1 MKDSTKVKIKKL
13 IPNIPVVRKRF
24 NENKLKRLRAKLLP
38 EKDIVAGESNAGKKR
53 EIVQQYSEKW
63 SKYTAI
69 LNKQL
74 DEYFAHEPALMQ
86 RPDVEDLRVDV
97 LFNAYAYGF
106 EPDEYF
112 FYYIEGKTREEK
124 EEYISDLEKDILTY
138 ALNDVIDIEIFYDK
152 ARTYEKL
159 KKYFKRDAISIER
172 TADYKR
178 FLRFIKKH
186 PVFVR
191 KSVGMG
197 RGKGVSKV
205 DSRGKDKKA
214 LFESLI
220 KMGKQILE
228 ELVVQSPEM
237 AKFNPTSVNTV
248 RCPTFRTVRG
258 IELAP
263 CRFRIGQG
271 GSFVDNAGS
280 GGILAGIDPKT
291 GIVFTSGRDEY
302 CNEYITHPQ
311 TGLRFEGFQVPKWEE
326 LIAVVTEMH
335 ELFPNMG
342 YISWDM
348 ALTDKG
354 WVLIEAN
361 GSGQF
366 IGTQIVE
373 QKGKKR
379 DIAKMLEGVYSF

>member
-38 EKDIVAGESNAGKKR
+38 ETDIVAGESDIKKR
-53 EIVQQYSEKW
+53 KEIVKRYSEKW
-63 SKYTAI
+63 KSYTAV

-74 DEYFAHEPALMQ
+74 DEYFDHEPALLK
-86 RPDVEDLRVDV
+86 RSDVEDLRMDV

-138 ALNDVIDIEIFYDK
+138 AMNDVIDIEVFYDK

-159 KKYFKRDAISIER
+159 KKFFKREAISIER
-172 TADYKR
+172 SSDYKK
-178 FLRFIKKH
+178 FLKFIRKH
-186 PVFVR
+186 PTFVR

-205 DSRGKDKKA
+205 ESRGRDPKE

-228 ELVVQSPEM
+228 DLVVQSPEM
-237 AKFNPTSVNTV
+237 AQFNASSVNTV
-248 RCPTFRTVRG
+248 RCPTFRTIRG
-258 IELAP
+258 IELGP

-291 GIVFTSGRDEY
+291 GKVFTTGRDEY

-311 TGLRFEGFQVPKWEE
+311 TGLSFEGFQIPKWEQ
-326 LIAVVTEMH
+326 LISVVTEMH

-373 QKGKKR
+373 QKGKKK
-379 DIAKMLEGVYSF
+379 DIARMLEGVYSF

>member
-1 MKDSTKVKIKKL
+1 MKDRTKVIIKRL
-13 IPNIPVVRKRF
+13 IPNIPFIRNYLKQ
-24 NENKLKRLRAKLLP
+24 NKLKRLNGKLLP
-38 EKDIVAGESNAGKKR
+38 EKLISAGEADVDKR
-53 EIVQQYSEKW
+53 HEIVREYSEKW
-63 SKYTAI
+63 QKYTAD
-69 LNKQL
+69 LNEQI
-74 DEYFAHEPALMQ
+74 DEYFAHKPELLLRQ
-86 RPDVEDLRVDV
+86 DIDDLRIDV

-106 EPDEYF
+106 EPDEFF
-112 FYYIEGKTREEK
+112 FYCIEGKTREEK
-124 EEYISDLEKDILTY
+124 WEYISDLEKYILTY
-138 ALNDVIDIEIFYDK
+138 SLNDICDIEIFYDK

-159 KKYFKRDAISIER
+159 KKYFKRDAISIEH
-172 TADYKR
+172 ASEYVK

-197 RGKGVSKV
+197 RGKGVSRI
-205 DSRGKDKKA
+205 DSRGKDPKE
-214 LFESLI
+214 LFTAMI
-220 KMGKQILE
+220 GMGKQILE
-228 ELVVQSPEM
+228 ELVVQSAEM
-237 AKFNPTSVNTV
+237 SQFNPSSVNTV

-291 GIVFTSGRDEY
+291 GIVFTTGRDEY
-302 CNEYITHPQ
+302 CNEYVTHPQ
-311 TGLRFEGFQVPKWEE
+311 SGLPFKGFQLPDWEK
-326 LIAVVTEMH
+326 LIATVTEMH

-348 ALTDKG
+348 AHTDQG
-354 WVLIEAN
+354 WVIIEAN

-373 QKGKKR
+373 QRGNKR
-379 DIAKMLEGVYSF
+379 DIAKQLEGVYSF